1 MKIPGYIKA
10 QLLLL
15 TILTISSVSSTG
27 LQIFRMEKSTSE
39 ESISFRKENPRE
51 ENEELQANQ
60 IGRSIMEVQM
70 NLMKK

>member
-15 TILTISSVSSTG
+15 SILTISVVSSTG
-27 LQIFRMEKSTSE
+27 LQIFKMEKPTSG
-39 ESISFRKENPRE
+39 ENIFIRNENLRVERE
-51 ENEELQANQ
+51 RLLANP

-70 NLMKK
+70 N